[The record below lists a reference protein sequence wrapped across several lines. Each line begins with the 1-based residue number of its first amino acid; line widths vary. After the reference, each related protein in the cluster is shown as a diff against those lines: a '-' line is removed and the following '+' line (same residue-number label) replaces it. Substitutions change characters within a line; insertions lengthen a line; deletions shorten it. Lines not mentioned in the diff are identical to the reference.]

1 MKNFYSSIPAI
12 LIVITAFFAVTCTGK
27 KNKSEYLPT
36 ASGKPGD
43 VIIMMDSIRWKG
55 PLGDELRK
63 TFNAEVP
70 GLPRDEPMFNLIH
83 VHPRLG
89 NTLLTQIRNLVFVF
103 TLQPDSPGSQ
113 MLKER
118 LDKATLQRIASD
130 TSFFIYTETD
140 EFARGQEVMYL
151 FGSTE
156 EHLIKKI
163 RENRQHIQNF
173 FNELEKKRLVE
184 KIKST
189 TTTRGITELLKREYG
204 FELRVPFGFKVAD
217 SQQDFIWLRQMDAQV
232 DKNVFV
238 SWKPYESEYQ
248 FLPDSLIAWRNSI
261 TRKYL
266 FEDPENPLSYLVTE
280 TSVPFKPVKA
290 RQISLNKMFAMELR
304 GLWRTNNRTMGGPF
318 ICYAIASP
326 ETSRLYYLEGFCFSP
341 GKDQRE
347 TIRELEAILSTF
359 QPVSRP

>member
-1 MKNFYSSIPAI
+1 MKYRILAVLFIAAACSS
-12 LIVITAFFAVTCTGK
+12 K
-27 KNKSEYLPT
+27 KRNAEYLPS

-43 VIIMMDSIRWKG
+43 VIVMMDSLRWKG

-63 TFNAEVP
+63 IFKAEVP

-83 VHPRLG
+83 VHPRIS

-103 TLQPDSPGSQ
+103 TLEPDSPGSR

-118 LDKATLQRIASD
+118 FSAETLKRIATD
-130 TSFFIYTETD
+130 TAFFLFTEKD

-151 FGSTE
+151 FGPTE
-156 EHLIKKI
+156 EQLIQKL
-163 RENRQHIQNF
+163 RENRESIQLY
-173 FNELEKKRLVE
+173 FNNLEKKRMMQN
-184 KIKST
+184 IMST
-189 TTTRGITELLKREYG
+189 TTTRGITEMLKKNYE

-217 SQQDFIWLRQMDAQV
+217 TQNDFVWLRQMDAHI

-238 SWKPYESEYQ
+238 SWKNYESEYQ
-248 FLPDSLIAWRNSI
+248 FLPDSILAWKDEI
-261 TRKYL
+261 TRRYI
-266 FEDPENPLSYLVTE
+266 FEDPDNPQSYIVAE

-290 RQISLNKMFAMELR
+290 KQTSINGQYAMELR

-318 ICYAIASP
+318 ICYAVAFP
-326 ETSRLYYLEGFCFSP
+326 ETGKIYYLEGFCFSP

-359 QPVSRP
+359 RIVPKS